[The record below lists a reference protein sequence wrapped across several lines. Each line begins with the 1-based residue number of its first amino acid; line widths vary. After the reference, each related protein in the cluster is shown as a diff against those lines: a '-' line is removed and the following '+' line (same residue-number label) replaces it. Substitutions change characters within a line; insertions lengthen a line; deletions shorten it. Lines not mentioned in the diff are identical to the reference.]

1 MPIRLPLPSGLPRK
15 TFRLLALAAALATAA
30 LPAFAGCTIPPGDPD
45 EATLDRLIAALPDCQ
60 RDARYL
66 AGLGNILNQRGRY
79 LEAGDHLERALML
92 APDLKGA
99 QLDYAIA
106 LAGLGEVDSARM
118 LLDQVLDDPT
128 LPPHLRPALERQ
140 RRAWASATDWHTRV
154 TVGARFGYDSN
165 LLGAPNLSSL
175 TLTFPDASLV
185 LPLDESA
192 LSRSGSYQRL
202 DLQVE
207 SRRQTMAGGQ
217 VEAFLGLRTRRSPVT
232 SEADSHHVDAV
243 AEYSNYRR
251 RNNGAGFFAGGSAAL
266 VRGGSGIRYNA
277 LSVSAGAG
285 TAHWLAGCDARLGLE
300 LQERRYLNNELL
312 SGRYGGLAA
321 SITCEGPAIQWLVSA
336 KAGRDAARR
345 AERPG
350 GGQAQYALRGA
361 VVAQSPG
368 PRWLAGGRL
377 WLDVEVAESR
387 DSSGYS
393 PLLESG
399 RSRVVRRNTAR
410 AEYQHPFG
418 DRFQWAVGA
427 ERAVQR
433 SNLAL
438 FASRSWAPYVSVRAS
453 W

>member
-1 MPIRLPLPSGLPRK
+1 MPIRLPLLSELLRK
-15 TFRLLALAAALATAA
+15 TFRLLLIALAVAAPATPWAA
-30 LPAFAGCTIPPGDPD
+30 ACTIPPGLPD
-45 EATLDRLIAALPDCQ
+45 DATLDALLADLPACQ
-60 RDARYL
+60 RDAQYL

-92 APDLKGA
+92 SPDLKGA

-106 LAGLGEVDSARM
+106 LAGLGDIDSARL
-118 LLDQVLDDPT
+118 LLDQVLADPT
-128 LPPHLRPALERQ
+128 LPRHLRPALERQ
-140 RRAWASATDWHTRV
+140 RQAWASATDWQSRV
-154 TVGARFGYDSN
+154 TVAARLGHDSN

-175 TLTFPDASLV
+175 TLTFPDASVV

-192 LSRSGSYQRL
+192 RSRSGIYQRL
-202 DLQVE
+202 DLQLE
-207 SRRQTMAGGQ
+207 SRRQTVAGGQ
-217 VEAFLGLRTRRSPVT
+217 LEAFLGLRTRRSPGT
-232 SEADSHHVDAV
+232 PEADSHHLDAV
-243 AEYSNYRR
+243 AEYSNYLRR
-251 RNNGAGFFAGGSAAL
+251 SNGAGFFAAGSAAL

-277 LSVSAGAG
+277 LGASAGAG
-285 TAHWLAGCDARLGLE
+285 TAQWFRSCDARLGLE
-300 LQERRYLNNELL
+300 IQERRYLNNDLL
-312 SGRYGGLAA
+312 SGRYGGLAG

-387 DSSGYS
+387 DSSSYS

-410 AEYQHPFG
+410 AEYQRPFG
-418 DRFQWAVGA
+418 DGFQWAVGA

-438 FASRSWAPYVSVRAS
+438 FASRSWGPYISVRAS

>member
-1 MPIRLPLPSGLPRK
+1 MPTRLPLLSGLPRK
-15 TFRLLALAAALATAA
+15 TFRLLALAAALAATA
-30 LPAFAGCTIPPGDPD
+30 LPALAGCTIPPGDPD
-45 EATLDRLIAALPDCQ
+45 EATLERLIGALPDCQ
-60 RDARYL
+60 RDAQYL
-66 AGLGNILNQRGRY
+66 AGLGNILNHRGRY

-118 LLDQVLDDPT
+118 LLDQVLADPT
-128 LPPHLRPALERQ
+128 LPLHLRPVLERQ

-192 LSRSGSYQRL
+192 LPKSGSYQRL

-207 SRRQTMAGGQ
+207 SRKQTLAGGQ
-217 VEAFLGLRTRRSPVT
+217 IEGFVGLRTRRSPVT
-232 SEADSHHVDAV
+232 SDADAHHVDAV

-251 RNNGAGFFAGGSAAL
+251 RNNGAGFFAAGSAAL

-277 LSVSAGAG
+277 LGVSAGAG

-300 LQERRYLNNELL
+300 VQERRYLNNDLL
-312 SGRYGGLAA
+312 SGRYGGVAG
-321 SITCEGPAIQWLVSA
+321 SVTCERQALQWLASA

-350 GGQAQYALRGA
+350 GDQTQYSLRGA
-361 VVAQSPG
+361 VVANSPG
-368 PRWLAGGRL
+368 PAWLAAGRL
-377 WLDVEVAESR
+377 WLDLEIAESR

-399 RSRVVRRNTAR
+399 RSRVVRRSTAR
-410 AEYQHPFG
+410 IEYQRPLG
-418 DRFQWAVGA
+418 RLQWAVGA
-427 ERAVQR
+427 ERVMQR

-438 FASRSWAPYVSVRAS
+438 FASRSWGPYVSVRGA